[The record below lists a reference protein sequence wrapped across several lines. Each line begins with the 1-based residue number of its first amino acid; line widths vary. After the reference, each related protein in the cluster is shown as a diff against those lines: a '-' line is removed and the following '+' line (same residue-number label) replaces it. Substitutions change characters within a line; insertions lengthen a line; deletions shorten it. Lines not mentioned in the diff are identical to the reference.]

1 VSRYQRTFA
10 DFKHFIGAWVVTPIG
25 VARIRLAIC
34 RPSKRGYSSGVSQTG
49 SGRGTKQG
57 KNAGDAI
64 QGPQTAAAEILRA
77 RCLDATP
84 QLGVGMKI
92 GKHALKLAVV
102 CGVAVLTASAAKAG
116 ITSVTFASDTSVHNL
131 AQFQGTAEY
140 DSSTGKLSITV
151 ENTTAAKTG
160 GYLTA
165 IALGANDPTAAFEDA
180 SPTTAANAKFDDLRN
195 KKGIV
200 KAPPY
205 GKYDAGAGIAD
216 KWNSNKGAAHGV
228 AAGSG
233 ETFVFDVTTANASSL
248 DVLNFLSANKSGQ
261 EIVASFRK
269 LSHQHNDRAGAVT
282 TGKMITLTDNGGIN
296 NQNQPIGE
304 TGLLP
309 LGGPS
314 DRGPASTT
322 AVPLPPAVYMGALTI
337 GLFTMLRRKFRFATA

>member
-1 VSRYQRTFA
+1 
-10 DFKHFIGAWVVTPIG
+10 
-25 VARIRLAIC
+25 
-34 RPSKRGYSSGVSQTG
+34 
-49 SGRGTKQG
+49 
-57 KNAGDAI
+57 
-64 QGPQTAAAEILRA
+64 
-77 RCLDATP
+77 
-84 QLGVGMKI
+84 MKI
-92 GKHALKLAVV
+92 GKHALKLAVA
-102 CGVAVLTASAAKAG
+102 CGAALLTASAAKAG
-116 ITSVTFASDTSVHNL
+116 ITSVTFASDNSVHNL

-160 GYLTA
+160 GFLTA
-165 IALGANDPTAAFEDA
+165 IALGANDPTATFEDA

-200 KAPPY
+200 KAAPY

-233 ETFVFDVTTANASSL
+233 ETFVFDVTTSNASSL
-248 DVLNFLSANKSGQ
+248 DVLDFLSANKSGQ

-269 LSHQHNDRAGAVT
+269 LSHHHNDRAGAVM
-282 TGKMITLTDNGGIN
+282 TGKMITLTDNGGGIN

-322 AVPLPPAVYMGALTI
+322 AVPLPPAAYMGAITI
-337 GLFTMLRRKFRFATA
+337 GLFVMLRRKLGFATA